1 MTVASIIVGGGK
13 YANFLHRQQMNKQNL
28 DDHLGALRQ
37 QWAEYRSDGGFEAF
51 VEFTLELN
59 GLAEYLARLRLPGLV
74 RQCEEL
80 ENAALALFGDPDTHP
95 IAEQSIKALN
105 RQIEGLLGSIATAR
119 RPDIE
124 FPPTGVGST
133 GGRSVEWIK
142 PRSIWMVAPPGS
154 PWAAGLAEQLQFY
167 GFRVKQTRWGGTMPD
182 EEPPFAVLFLP
193 DTDGDGSESVRRVSL
208 EQVSRMRSRCPT
220 SQLFYIGVPRTLDTM
235 VTLMRAGIDFT
246 VQRDDR
252 MAALLSRILDLV
264 QTREQERFRVLI
276 VEDSRVAVAQIQRA
290 LEQRGI
296 HSHAISDPTHMFE
309 VLDDYRPDLVLMD
322 MYMPTCNGVE
332 ATRALRQLPAYQAV
346 PIIYLSGETDV
357 ALQVEALRLGGDQ
370 FMTKPFNPVLLSATV
385 KTTVERHREMQRA
398 SRHDGL
404 TGLLNHTAAKAD
416 LDSRLRALPPDA
428 RLCVAMIDIDHFKS
442 VNHTYGHPVGDQV
455 IRSLAWLLKGRLRG
469 TDLIGR
475 YGGEEFVVA
484 TADVGIQKAY
494 AVLDQIRSHFA
505 NLPHAHTEGILRV
518 TFSAGI
524 AAFPDFTNARD
535 LIEAADN
542 ALLEAKR
549 LGRNRV
555 EYAAGSAID

>member
-1 MTVASIIVGGGK
+1 MS
-13 YANFLHRQQMNKQNL
+13 KQNL
-28 DDHLGALRQ
+28 DDHLAALRLR
-37 QWAEYRSDGGFEAF
+37 WDEYRADGGFEAF

-95 IAEQSIKALN
+95 IAEQSIGALN

-119 RPDIE
+119 RPETE
-124 FPPTGVGST
+124 FVPSSGTT
-133 GGRSVEWIK
+133 GGRSVEWVK
-142 PRSIWMVAPPGS
+142 PRSIWMVAPVS
-154 PWAAGLAEQLQFY
+154 SAWAAGLAEQLAFY
-167 GFRVKQTRWGGTMPD
+167 GFRVRQTRWGGTMPD
-182 EEPPFAVLFLP
+182 EDPPFAVLFLP

-208 EQVSRMRSRCPT
+208 EQVARMRARCPA

-264 QTREQERFRVLI
+264 QTREQERYRVLI

-290 LEQRGI
+290 LDQRGI
-296 HSHAISDPTHMFE
+296 HSYAISDPGGLFD

-332 ATRALRQLPAYQAV
+332 ATRALRQLPAYQAI

-416 LDSRLRALPPDA
+416 LDARLRAMSPDS

-442 VNHTYGHPVGDQV
+442 VNDTYGHPVGDQV

-475 YGGEEFVVA
+475 YGGEEFLVA
-484 TADVGIQKAY
+484 TADVGIDKAY
-494 AVLDQIRSHFA
+494 AVLDHIRNQFGE
-505 NLPHAHTEGILRV
+505 LPHAHTEGILRV

-524 AAFPDFTNARD
+524 AAYPDYDNARD

-549 LGRNRV
+549 MGRNRI
-555 EYAAGSAID
+555 ERAQR

>member
-1 MTVASIIVGGGK
+1 MSNRT
-13 YANFLHRQQMNKQNL
+13 L
-28 DDHLGALRQ
+28 DEHLSTLRKR
-37 QWAEYRSDGGFEAF
+37 WDEYRSDGGFEAF

-95 IAEQSIKALN
+95 IAEQSIGALN
-105 RQIEGLLGSIATAR
+105 RQIEGLLGSILTAR
-119 RPDIE
+119 RPDSGVS
-124 FPPTGVGST
+124 PGAGTTTGN
-133 GGRSVEWIK
+133 RSVEWVK
-142 PRSIWMVAPPGS
+142 PRSIWMVAPTDS
-154 PWAAGLAEQLQFY
+154 AWAAGLAEQLAYY
-167 GFRVKQTRWGGTMPD
+167 GFRVRQTRWGGAMPD
-182 EEPPFAVLFLP
+182 GEPPFAVLFLP

-208 EQVSRMRSRCPT
+208 EQVSRMRARCPA
-220 SQLFYIGVPRTLDTM
+220 SQLIYIGVPRTLDTM

-264 QTREQERFRVLI
+264 QTREQERYRVLI

-296 HSHAISDPTHMFE
+296 HSHAISDPTRMFE

-332 ATRALRQLPAYQAV
+332 ATRALRQLPAYQAI

-357 ALQVEALRLGGDQ
+357 GLQVEALRLGGDQ
-370 FMTKPFNPVLLSATV
+370 FLTKPFNPVLLSATV

-404 TGLLNHTAAKAD
+404 TGLLNHTAAKSD
-416 LDSRLRALPPDA
+416 LDLRLRALPPDG
-428 RLCVAMIDIDHFKS
+428 RMCVAMIDIDNFKL
-442 VNHTYGHPVGDQV
+442 VNDTYGHPVGDQV

-475 YGGEEFVVA
+475 YGGEEFIVA
-484 TADVGIQKAY
+484 TADVGLNKSY
-494 AVLDQIRSHFA
+494 AVLDHIRSQFA

-518 TFSAGI
+518 TFSAGV
-524 AAFPDFTNARD
+524 AAYPDFENGRD

-555 EYAAGSAID
+555 ETAPPPFVD

>member
-1 MTVASIIVGGGK
+1 MAKLT
-13 YANFLHRQQMNKQNL
+13 L
-28 DDHLGALRQ
+28 DEHLNALRQ
-37 QWAEYRSDGGFEAF
+37 RWEEYRKDGGFEAF

-59 GLAEYLARLRLPGLV
+59 GLAEFLARLRLPGLV

-95 IAEQSIKALN
+95 IAEQSIGALT
-105 RQIEGLLGSIATAR
+105 RQIEGLLGAIATAR
-119 RPDIE
+119 RPESSIT
-124 FPPTGVGST
+124 PGGTTTGN
-133 GGRSVEWIK
+133 RAVEWVK
-142 PRSIWMVAPPGS
+142 PRSIWMVAPTDS
-154 PWAAGLAEQLQFY
+154 PWAAGLAEQLAYY
-167 GFRVKQTRWGGTMPD
+167 GFRVRQTRWGGAIPD
-182 EEPPFAVLFLP
+182 SEPPFAVLFLP

-208 EQVSRMRSRCPT
+208 EQVSRMRARCPA
-220 SQLFYIGVPRTLDTM
+220 SQLIYIGVPRTLDTM

-264 QTREQERFRVLI
+264 QTREQERYRVLI

-296 HSHAISDPTHMFE
+296 HSHAISDPTRLFE

-332 ATRALRQLPAYQAV
+332 ATRALRQLPAYQAI

-357 ALQVEALRLGGDQ
+357 GLQVEALRLGGDQ
-370 FMTKPFNPVLLSATV
+370 FLTKPFNPVLLSATV

-416 LDSRLRALPPDA
+416 LDARLKALPA
-428 RLCVAMIDIDHFKS
+428 GSRLCVAMIDIDHFKS
-442 VNHTYGHPVGDQV
+442 VNDTYGHPVGDQV

-475 YGGEEFVVA
+475 YGGEEFIVA
-484 TADVGIQKAY
+484 TADVGMNRSY
-494 AVLDQIRSHFA
+494 AVLDHIRSQFSQ
-505 NLPHAHTEGILRV
+505 LPHAHTEGILRV
-518 TFSAGI
+518 TFSAGV
-524 AAFPDFTNARD
+524 AAYPDFTTGRD
-535 LIEAADN
+535 LIEAADK

-555 EYAAGSAID
+555 EAAPPPEPNG

>member
-1 MTVASIIVGGGK
+1 M
-13 YANFLHRQQMNKQNL
+13 ANQTL
-28 DDHLGALRQ
+28 DDHLSALRQ
-37 QWAEYRSDGGFEAF
+37 RWTEYRADGGFEAF

-80 ENAALALFGDPDTHP
+80 ENASLALFGDPDTHP
-95 IAEQSIKALN
+95 IAEQSLVALN
-105 RQIEGLLGSIATAR
+105 RQIEGLLGAIATAR
-119 RPDIE
+119 RPEANFVGPDRTT
-124 FPPTGVGST
+124 TGS
-133 GGRSVEWIK
+133 RAVEWVK
-142 PRSIWMVAPPGS
+142 PRSIWMVAPTDS
-154 PWAAGLAEQLQFY
+154 AWAAGLAEQLAYY
-167 GFRVKQTRWGGTMPD
+167 GFRVRQTRWGGAMPD
-182 EEPPFAVLFLP
+182 GEPPFAVLFLP

-208 EQVSRMRSRCPT
+208 EQVSRMRARCPA
-220 SQLFYIGVPRTLDTM
+220 SQLIYIGVPRTLDTM

-264 QTREQERFRVLI
+264 QTREQERYRVLI

-290 LEQRGI
+290 LDQRGI
-296 HSHAISDPTHMFE
+296 HSHAISDPTRLFE

-370 FMTKPFNPVLLSATV
+370 FLTKPFNPVLLSATV
-385 KTTVERHREMQRA
+385 KTTVERHREMQRV

-416 LDSRLRALPPDA
+416 LDARLRALPADG

-442 VNHTYGHPVGDQV
+442 VNDTYGHPVGDQV

-475 YGGEEFVVA
+475 YGGEEFIVA
-484 TADVGIQKAY
+484 TVDVGLDRAH
-494 AVLDQIRSHFA
+494 AVLDHIRAQFA
-505 NLPHAHTEGILRV
+505 SLPHAHTEGILRV
-518 TFSAGI
+518 TFSAGV
-524 AAFPDFTNARD
+524 AAYPDYGNARD
-535 LIEAADN
+535 LIQTADD
-542 ALLEAKR
+542 ALLDAKR

-555 EYAAGSAID
+555 ERARPK